1 MAKSLRYPLATLTK
15 ESDYLFMTIEK
26 YKPAGFEGNQL
37 RQRLS
42 RGLGNTR
49 ATTQASIIL
58 PIPTTITDSNGIS
71 WGSGT
76 LNAFER
82 SALGGATDAMTGDA
96 AEALGQL
103 KTTGAELF
111 GTAQAGKE
119 RVLSGLAAKI
129 VQGFGSNVT
138 PAQVLARKTGQVLN
152 PNMELLFNAPTL
164 RQFQF
169 NFQFVPRNQKEGQEV
184 KEIIREIKIGSTPK
198 LDGASEGVFIRTPDI
213 FQITY
218 KKGSGDHPF
227 LNSFKPMA
235 LTSMNVNYT
244 GSGTYATYDDGTPVA
259 INMSLTMQELAPIYA
274 DDYKTA
280 APNGVGY

>member
-82 SALGGATDAMTGDA
+82 SALGGATDAMTGDIA
-96 AEALGQL
+96 QSLGEL

-119 RVLSGLAAKI
+119 RILSGLAAKI

-138 PAQVLARKTGQVLN
+138 AAQVLARKTGQVLN

-184 KEIIREIKIGSTPK
+184 KEIIRAIKIGSTPK

-213 FQITY
+213 FQMTY

-274 DDYKTA
+274 DDYDTA
-280 APNGVGY
+280 ATNGVGY

>member
-119 RVLSGLAAKI
+119 RILSGLAAKI

-138 PAQVLARKTGQVLN
+138 AAQVLARKTGQVLN

-184 KEIIREIKIGSTPK
+184 KEIIRAIKIGSTPK
-198 LDGASEGVFIRTPDI
+198 LEGASEGVFIRTPDI
-213 FQITY
+213 FQMTY

-274 DDYKTA
+274 DDYDTA
-280 APNGVGY
+280 ATNGVGY

>member
-26 YKPAGFEGNQL
+26 YKPSGFEGNQL

-82 SALGGATDAMTGDA
+82 SALGGATDAMTGDIA
-96 AEALGQL
+96 QSLGEL

-111 GTAQAGKE
+111 GTAKDIGKE
-119 RVLSGLAAKI
+119 RILSGLVSSQKLFRGLVA
-129 VQGFGSNVT
+129 T
-138 PAQVLARKTGQVLN
+138 
-152 PNMELLFNAPTL
+152 LLWSSFS
-164 RQFQF
+164 
-169 NFQFVPRNQKEGQEV
+169 KENW
-184 KEIIREIKIGSTPK
+184 T
-198 LDGASEGVFIRTPDI
+198 
-213 FQITY
+213 
-218 KKGSGDHPF
+218 
-227 LNSFKPMA
+227 SFEP
-235 LTSMNVNYT
+235 
-244 GSGTYATYDDGTPVA
+244 
-259 INMSLTMQELAPIYA
+259 
-274 DDYKTA
+274 
-280 APNGVGY
+280 